1 MKLKYLIIL
10 VLLLGVKLYS
20 QDSKK
25 ILFTIN
31 NEPFYADEFMFVYKK
46 NLHIVPDSNENS
58 MENYMQ
64 LFVDYKLKVKSAKDA
79 GLDTVK
85 AFKDELNQYKNS
97 LILPY
102 LKDEKVTNKLVKE
115 AYERLKKEVKASH
128 ILIFSKP
135 DDFANDTLIAFNKIL
150 EARNLILQGE
160 DFTTVAKKYSQD
172 PSVTQNGGELGY
184 FTVLQMVYPF
194 ENMAYSTPVGE
205 VSVPFRTK
213 FGFHI
218 LKIEDIR
225 DSKGEVEVAHIML
238 KEKPEETEKKID
250 SIYKLLDENPSK
262 FDALAIQFSEDNSS
276 AQNGGKLRK
285 FSSGQ
290 MIDSFS
296 NVAFSLQNV
305 GDISKPF
312 QTIYGWHIIKLI
324 NKYPIESFEVLEPKL
339 LQQVESDERSNLIG
353 KSVIDS
359 LSISY
364 KISVNEAALDQ
375 FNLDDWKVNPAKF
388 QQILFKIQ
396 EKNIYQHQFIEFL
409 KTVGN
414 VTVIEGF
421 KKFKDN
427 EILNYYKE
435 NIEHTNK
442 DFALIYKEFEEGL
455 LLFEMLEMQVWEKS
469 KDSVGL
475 ANFYNSNKSSLY
487 TDKYL
492 EGNRGLI
499 ISDYQN
505 YLERMWVKELHQKYK
520 VEFNE
525 KERKHLLEAKLD

>member
-1 MKLKYLIIL
+1 MKLKYLIIP
-10 VLLLGVKLYS
+10 VLLLGMKLYS

-25 ILFTIN
+25 VLFTIN
-31 NEPFYADEFMFVYKK
+31 NEPYYAGEFMFVYKK
-46 NLHIVPDSNENS
+46 NLHIVPDSSENS
-58 MENYMQ
+58 IENYMQ

-85 AFKDELNQYKNS
+85 AFKDELKQYKNS

-102 LKDEKVTNKLVKE
+102 LKDEKVTDKLVKE

-135 DDFANDTLIAFNKIL
+135 DDFPNDTIIAYNKIL
-150 EARNLILQGE
+150 EARDLILQGE
-160 DFTTVAKKYSQD
+160 DFSTVAKKYSDD

-194 ENMAYSTPVGE
+194 ENTAYSTPVGE
-205 VSVPFRTK
+205 VSMPFRTK

-218 LKIEDIR
+218 LKVEDLR
-225 DSKGEVEVAHIML
+225 DSEGEVEVAHIML
-238 KEKPEETEKKID
+238 KEKSVETAQKID
-250 SIYKLLDENPSK
+250 SIYKLLEANPSN
-262 FDALAIQFSEDNSS
+262 FDALAVQFSEDNSS

-290 MIDSFS
+290 MIDAFS
-296 NVAFSLQNV
+296 DVAFSLQNV

-312 QTIYGWHIIKLI
+312 QTIYGWHIIKLM

-359 LSISY
+359 LSNSY
-364 KISVNEAALDQ
+364 KIIVNEAALNQ
-375 FNLDDWKVNPAKF
+375 FNLDDWKVNPDKF
-388 QQILFKIQ
+388 QQILLKIQ
-396 EKNIYQHQFIEFL
+396 GKNIYQHQFIEFL

-414 VTVIEGF
+414 VTIIAGF
-421 KKFKDN
+421 NEFKDN

-435 NIEHTNK
+435 NIELTNK

-469 KDSVGL
+469 KDSIGL
-475 ANFYNSNKSSLY
+475 VNYYNSNKSSWY
-487 TDKYL
+487 PNKDL
-492 EGNRGLI
+492 ESNKGLI

-505 YLERMWVKELHQKYK
+505 YLEKRWVKELHQKYK

-525 KERKHLLEAKLD
+525 KERRRLLEAKLD